1 MEQRYTAQQRLEQM
15 HVTLMRDPKLK
26 FFGSI
31 AMFGDT
37 VLDTEIPTACT
48 DGVNTR
54 YNPDFCQTLDDKELL
69 FVVLHENMHK
79 AYKHVIIW
87 KGLIK
92 RNAVLANMAMDYVIN
107 LELFD
112 MDTEGRVIK
121 VPDMALIDEAFRG
134 MTTAQVFEIL
144 LKENDEPNLPD
155 NNGGNPTD
163 EDSDATDGGEGFS
176 DKIKERMKSSID
188 SHDWASDAK
197 DMSPEKLEE
206 LDRKLDDA
214 IRQACEAVGDGAGN
228 FNRKI
233 RELLEVKTP
242 WQEVLADFIHATA
255 SGDDISSY
263 RRFNRRT
270 QATGVYLPTHISESA
285 GEIVI
290 GIDTSGSVGQTA
302 IDQFLSEVKVIVED
316 VLPEKVHLLYW
327 DSNVASHEI
336 YDEDDYED
344 LTETTKP
351 QGGGG
356 TNPTCCIEYVKDSI
370 SMESEVECMLLLTD
384 AYVGHLDEEDWNY
397 LDYPVLWAVCPDGN
411 KRFNPSVG
419 QVINLD

>member
-15 HVTLMRDPKLK
+15 HVTLMQDPKLK

-163 EDSDATDGGEGFS
+163 EDSDATDSGEGFS

-270 QATGVYLPTHISESA
+270 QAAGVYLPTHISESA

-356 TNPTCCIEYVKDSI
+356 TNPMCCVEYVKDSI

-384 AYVGHLDEEDWNY
+384 AYVGHLDEEDWDH

>member
-270 QATGVYLPTHISESA
+270 QAAGVYLPTHISESA

-327 DSNVASHEI
+327 DSNVASHEV

-384 AYVGHLDEEDWNY
+384 AYVGHLDEEDWNH

>member
-1 MEQRYTAQQRLEQM
+1 
-15 HVTLMRDPKLK
+15 
-26 FFGSI
+26 
-31 AMFGDT
+31 
-37 VLDTEIPTACT
+37 
-48 DGVNTR
+48 
-54 YNPDFCQTLDDKELL
+54 
-69 FVVLHENMHK
+69 
-79 AYKHVIIW
+79 
-87 KGLIK
+87 
-92 RNAVLANMAMDYVIN
+92 MAMDYVIN

-144 LKENDEPNLPD
+144 LKENDEPTQPPTNEGSKPCEDGEDGDPVDAPQLPK
-155 NNGGNPTD
+155 GGDTLGKTTRPD
-163 EDSDATDGGEGFS
+163 DYS

-270 QATGVYLPTHISESA
+270 QAAGVYLPTHISESA

-327 DSNVASHEI
+327 DSNVASHEV

-356 TNPTCCIEYVKDSI
+356 TNPMCCVEYVKDNI

-384 AYVGHLDEEDWNY
+384 AYVGHLDEEDWNHM
-397 LDYPVLWAVCPDGN
+397 DYPVLWAVCPDGN